1 MPSPSH
7 PRAAFEPISPDLD
20 LVALVEST
28 PNFDYVVRIHCDAII
43 EQGIENFE
51 KLVLLHV
58 IIGGRPLVIEGYQDR
73 LEKWIFGLQWLKDN
87 HGSKIENARNLT
99 TKSNLPLSINHYLK
113 NMALLTDQ
121 WNATNYKDTNRQR
134 IYLKDIDCPSV
145 WYDKLKDLL
154 PPFLYYLNE
163 STSERGSKAGDLM
176 SSLPPE
182 MRAENL
188 MCYIGHEG
196 TYTPAHREMC
206 ATLGHNIM
214 VETSTGSVEDGKP
227 TKPGSSIWFMTETKD
242 RHLVSEYWLS
252 TLGHDIEIENH
263 FAQINA
269 WKAAPF
275 KTYIVEQRVGDLIL
289 IPPLAPHQVWNRG
302 TRTMKVAWNRTTV
315 ETLEMAINEALP
327 KARMVCRDEQYK
339 NKAIVYY
346 TLNKYSVFLRDT
358 HLGHYTHNIR
368 QLQKDF
374 RRLFSLYAKILISE
388 SYSRN
393 MPEPRNV
400 EYLPFNG
407 NVTCSYCRCNIFNR
421 FLTCPSCVGKLP
433 DGDDDTYDICVE
445 CYSIGR
451 SCACVSK
458 LRWVEQFRWKDLVR
472 NYDTWRNQI
481 IQFDKRS
488 DPSQL
493 PQTLPIE
500 RERMGKKSLVEIC
513 QEELKRRPWTDITKT
528 PDREEEGE
536 DIIETNDDGRVRKRR
551 KIRRSEKWRKAHGSC
566 HICKTPEPSWKQAS
580 CSTCGLKY
588 CYGSLFRAFE
598 IYPRTVLENPNWT
611 CPRCRKICSCGAC
624 RRDPT
629 MKPFEP
635 SGTLLGH
642 DTRKVADP
650 RSVESLVD
658 FSQSNLTWLKKAGDH
673 PQNQDSRRLR
683 KRLEEAQKAKSIH
696 STLDEHYM
704 DPVEEGLLKLARQ
717 EDIPVDPTLANGF
730 NVAEEEA
737 IPIDPAMMSGQYE
750 ALAPNPHFAMPDN
763 AMFQE
768 EMPDRYEAT
777 EVITFEY
784 PDPRPTPPG
793 AAQDQTKTT
802 ATDTSNQNN
811 GSVQHPNENSY
822 QEFGMDSVVDLAS
835 NAIIQSDILS
845 SNAIKYTNRTQPGRL
860 QTFRA
865 EDDDDFR
872 LRKLR
877 KQRQWKPKGKAGRK
891 RGIVKVTY
899 TEVIDPSSE
908 EEQATEDAGKQT
920 STDVTG
926 TRRSGRPVSTRHN
939 NESPLANA
947 PVLEATSPEPERGPE
962 RKPERERDRSHP
974 STGSSG
980 PAANAEEVDM
990 ESSTPN
996 ELSLPP
1002 NPSPATANGG
1012 RKPPVT
1018 LTVNAQSQSSPPQT
1032 PESQSHPITEAERN
1046 RKAKMMA
1053 VRWAEGRSSEDDE
1066 SDGWS

>member
-1 MPSPSH
+1 
-7 PRAAFEPISPDLD
+7 
-20 LVALVEST
+20 
-28 PNFDYVVRIHCDAII
+28 
-43 EQGIENFE
+43 
-51 KLVLLHV
+51 
-58 IIGGRPLVIEGYQDR
+58 
-73 LEKWIFGLQWLKDN
+73 
-87 HGSKIENARNLT
+87 
-99 TKSNLPLSINHYLK
+99 
-113 NMALLTDQ
+113 MALLTNQ

-134 IYLKDIDCPSV
+134 IYLKDIDCPPV
-145 WYDKLKDLL
+145 WFDKLRDML

-182 MRAENL
+182 MRAENM

-275 KTYIVEQRVGDLIL
+275 KTYIVEQRVGDFIL

-315 ETLEMAINEALP
+315 ETLEMAMNEALP

-346 TLNKYSVFLRDT
+346 TLQKYSGLLYDT
-358 HLGHYTHNIR
+358 HQGHYTHNIR

-374 RRLFSLYAKILISE
+374 RRLFSLYTKILISE

-393 MPEPRNV
+393 VSEPRNV
-400 EYLPFNG
+400 EYLPFTS

-421 FLTCPSCVGKLP
+421 FLTCPSCIGKLP
-433 DGDDDTYDICVE
+433 DGDDDTYDICME

-481 IQFDKRS
+481 IQFEKHS
-488 DPSQL
+488 DLSQL
-493 PQTLPIE
+493 PQTLLIE
-500 RERMGKKSLVEIC
+500 RERLGKKTLAEIC
-513 QEELKRRPWTDITKT
+513 QEELKRRPWSDITK
-528 PDREEEGE
+528 PDVREEEDE
-536 DIIETNDDGRVRKRR
+536 EVIETNDDGRVRKRR
-551 KIRRSEKWRKAHGSC
+551 KIRRSEKWRREHGSC
-566 HICKTPEPSWKQAS
+566 HICKTPEASWKQAS
-580 CSTCGLKY
+580 CSTCGLNY

-598 IYPRTVLENPNWT
+598 IYPRTVMEDPNWT
-611 CPRCRKICSCGAC
+611 CPKCRKICSCGAC

-658 FSQSNLTWLKKAGDH
+658 FSQSNLTWLKKVGDH
-673 PQNQDSRRLR
+673 PEKQDTRRLK
-683 KRLEEAQKAKSIH
+683 KRLEEAQTAKSN
-696 STLDEHYM
+696 SPTLNEHYV
-704 DPVEEGLLKLARQ
+704 DPVEEGILRLARH
-717 EDIPVDPTLANGF
+717 ENIPVDPALANSF
-730 NVAEEEA
+730 NGAEEGT
-737 IPIDPAMMSGQYE
+737 IPVDPAMISGQYE
-750 ALAPNPHFAMPDN
+750 ALPPNPQFAMPDN
-763 AMFQE
+763 ALFRE
-768 EMPDRYEAT
+768 EMSDRYEAT
-777 EVITFEY
+777 EAITFEY
-784 PDPRPTPPG
+784 PDPEATPPEVPQ
-793 AAQDQTKTT
+793 AQATT
-802 ATDTSNQNN
+802 TLSGTNNQNN
-811 GSVQHPNENSY
+811 GTAQLPNANIY
-822 QEFGMDSVVDLAS
+822 PEFGMDGMVDLAS
-835 NAIIQSDILS
+835 DAIIQSDILS
-845 SNAIKYTNRTQPGRL
+845 GNAITYTNRALQDTF

-872 LRKLR
+872 LRKKR
-877 KQRQWKPKGKAGRK
+877 QRGKQTTWKPKGKPGRK
-891 RGIVKVTY
+891 RGKVRVTY
-899 TEVIDPSSE
+899 MEVIDPSSE
-908 EEQATEDAGKQT
+908 EDQPPAEAGKQ
-920 STDVTG
+920 SSVDATG
-926 TRRSGRPVSTRHN
+926 TRRSGRRVSTTYN
-939 NESPLANA
+939 NESPPAEA
-947 PVLEATSPEPERGPE
+947 PPVEAISSEPERE
-962 RKPERERDRSHP
+962 QERERERKRSRP
-974 STGSSG
+974 STGSTHHVVD
-980 PAANAEEVDM
+980 AEEADVEPSM
-990 ESSTPN
+990 PIESS
-996 ELSLPP
+996 PP
-1002 NPSPATANGG
+1002 PKPSPATPKQG
-1012 RKPPVT
+1012 RKSQAT
-1018 LTVNAQSQSSPPQT
+1018 LAINTQAEPSPLAR
-1032 PESQSHPITEAERN
+1032 PESQPHLMTEAERN
-1046 RKAKMMA
+1046 RKAKLMA
-1053 VRWAEGRSSEDDE
+1053 MRWAEGHASEDYE

>member
-7 PRAAFEPISPDLD
+7 PRAAFEPISPGLD
-20 LVALVEST
+20 LGALVEST
-28 PNFDYVVRIHCDAII
+28 PNFEYVVRIHCDAII

-58 IIGGRPLVIEGYQDR
+58 ILSGKPLVIEGYQDR
-73 LEKWIFGLQWLKDN
+73 LEKWIFGIQWLKDN

-113 NMALLTDQ
+113 NMALLTNQ
-121 WNATNYKDTNRQR
+121 WNASNYKDMNRQR
-134 IYLKDIDCPSV
+134 IYLKDIDCPPV
-145 WYDKLKDLL
+145 WFDKLKDLL
-154 PPFLYYLNE
+154 PPFLCYLNE
-163 STSERGSKAGDLM
+163 ATGERGSRSGDLM
-176 SSLPPE
+176 SSLPSE

-214 VETSTGSVEDGKP
+214 VETSTGAVEDGKP

-275 KTYIVEQRVGDLIL
+275 KTYIVEQRVGDFIL

-339 NKAIVYY
+339 NKAIIYY
-346 TLNKYSVFLRDT
+346 TLQKYSRFLRDT
-358 HLGHYTHNIR
+358 QHGHYTHDMR

-374 RRLFSLYAKILISE
+374 RRLFSLFTKILISE

-393 MPEPRNV
+393 MVEPRNV
-400 EYLPFNG
+400 EYLPFNS

-433 DGDDDTYDICVE
+433 DGDDDTYDICME

-458 LRWVEQFRWKDLVR
+458 LRWVEQFRWKDLVQ
-472 NYDTWRNQI
+472 NYDIWRNQI
-481 IQFDKRS
+481 IQFEKHG

-493 PQTLPIE
+493 PQPLLVE
-500 RERMGKKSLVEIC
+500 RERVGKKTLAEIC
-513 QEELKRRPWTDITKT
+513 QEELKRRPWTDITK
-528 PDREEEGE
+528 PHAREEEE
-536 DIIETNDDGRVRKRR
+536 EEIIETNDDGRVRKRR
-551 KIRRSEKWRKAHGSC
+551 KIRRSDKWRKEHGNC

-580 CSTCGLKY
+580 CSTCGLNY

-598 IYPRTVLENPNWT
+598 TYPRTVMEDPHWT
-611 CPRCRKICSCGAC
+611 CPKCRKICSCGAC

-635 SGTLLGH
+635 AGTLLGH

-658 FSQSNLTWLKKAGDH
+658 FSQSNLTWLKKVGDH
-673 PQNQDSRRLR
+673 PQKQDTRRLK
-683 KRLEEAQKAKSIH
+683 KRLEEAQKAKSNGPI
-696 STLDEHYM
+696 LNEHYV
-704 DPVEEGLLKLARQ
+704 DPVEEGILRLARH
-717 EDIPVDPTLANGF
+717 ENIPLDPALANNSF
-730 NVAEEEA
+730 NAAEEEA
-737 IPIDPAMMSGQYE
+737 IPVDPALMSGQVD
-750 ALAPNPHFAMPDN
+750 ALPPNPQFAMPDN

-768 EMPDRYEAT
+768 EMSDRYEAT
-777 EVITFEY
+777 EAITFEY
-784 PDPRPTPPG
+784 PDPEAIPPG
-793 AAQDQTKTT
+793 VPQGQSITT
-802 ATDTSNQNN
+802 VPGTNN
-811 GSVQHPNENSY
+811 RDNGTARHPNVNSY
-822 QEFGMDSVVDLAS
+822 PEFGMDGMVDFAS
-835 NAIIQSDILS
+835 NAIIQSDIIS
-845 SNAIKYTNRTQPGRL
+845 ANAIAYTSRVLPDRL

-865 EDDDDFR
+865 EEDDDFR
-872 LRKLR
+872 LR

-891 RGIVKVTY
+891 RGKIKVTY
-899 TEVIDPSSE
+899 REVVDPSSE
-908 EEQATEDAGKQT
+908 EDQLPAVPEKQN
-920 STDVTG
+920 SVG
-926 TRRSGRPVSTRHN
+926 TRRSGRRVSTPRKN
-939 NESPLANA
+939 VSPPAKGPSVDVISAES
-947 PVLEATSPEPERGPE
+947 EWEE
-962 RKPERERDRSHP
+962 EREQSHP

-980 PAANAEEVDM
+980 CANDTDEIIRIDSPPSLNSSPASPKNGGKGRTSFTVNTQAQ
-990 ESSTPN
+990 
-996 ELSLPP
+996 
-1002 NPSPATANGG
+1002 PSPPA
-1012 RKPPVT
+1012 R
-1018 LTVNAQSQSSPPQT
+1018 
-1032 PESQSHPITEAERN
+1032 PESQSHPMTEAERN

-1053 VRWAEGRSSEDDE
+1053 LRWAEGHGSEDDG
-1066 SDGWS
+1066 SDGWN

>member
-20 LVALVEST
+20 LGALVEST
-28 PNFDYVVRIHCDAII
+28 PNFEYVVRIHCDAII

-58 IIGGRPLVIEGYQDR
+58 ILGGKPLVIEGYQDR

-87 HGSKIENARNLT
+87 HGHKSIFCAIVENARNLT
-99 TKSNLPLSINHYLK
+99 TKSNLPLSINHYLR
-113 NMALLTDQ
+113 NMALLTNQ

-134 IYLKDIDCPSV
+134 IYLKDIDCPPV
-145 WYDKLKDLL
+145 WFDKLKDLL
-154 PPFLYYLNE
+154 PPFLYYFNE
-163 STSERGSKAGDLM
+163 YTSEKGSKAGDLM

-182 MRAENL
+182 MRAENM

-214 VETSTGSVEDGKP
+214 VETSTGSMEDGKP

-275 KTYIVEQRVGDLIL
+275 KTYIAEQRVGDFIL

-315 ETLEMAINEALP
+315 ETLEMAMNEALP

-346 TLNKYSVFLRDT
+346 TLQKYSALLYDS
-358 HLGHYTHNIR
+358 HHGHYSHNIR

-374 RRLFSLYAKILISE
+374 RRLFSLYTKILVSE

-393 MPEPRNV
+393 MSEPRNV
-400 EYLPFNG
+400 EYLPFTS

-433 DGDDDTYDICVE
+433 DGDDDTYDICME

-458 LRWVEQFRWKDLVR
+458 LRWVEQFQWKDLVR
-472 NYDTWRNQI
+472 NYETWRNQI
-481 IQFDKRS
+481 LQFEKQS

-493 PQTLPIE
+493 PQLLPIE
-500 RERMGKKSLVEIC
+500 RERTGKKTLAEIC
-513 QEELKRRPWTDITKT
+513 QEELQRRPWVDITN
-528 PDREEEGE
+528 PDVREEQDEV
-536 DIIETNDDGRVRKRR
+536 IETNDDGRVRKRR
-551 KIRRSEKWRKAHGSC
+551 KIRRSDKWRKEHGYC
-566 HICKTPEPSWKQAS
+566 HICKTREVSWKQAS
-580 CSTCGLKY
+580 CSTCGLNY

-598 IYPRTVLENPNWT
+598 IYPRTAMEDPNWT
-611 CPRCRKICSCGAC
+611 CPKCRKICSCAAC
-624 RRDPT
+624 RRDPN

-658 FSQSNLTWLKKAGDH
+658 FSLSNLTWLKKVGDD
-673 PQNQDSRRLR
+673 PQNQESRRLK
-683 KRLEEAQKAKSIH
+683 KRLKEAETAKSNGP
-696 STLDEHYM
+696 TLNEYYV
-704 DPVEEGLLKLARQ
+704 DPVEEGIVRLARH
-717 EDIPVDPTLANGF
+717 ENIPMDPALASNFNGPEEGMIPVDP
-730 NVAEEEA
+730 
-737 IPIDPAMMSGQYE
+737 AMISKQHEY
-750 ALAPNPHFAMPDN
+750 LQSNPQFAMPDN

-768 EMPDRYEAT
+768 EMPDRYEET
-777 EVITFEY
+777 EAITFEY
-784 PDPRPTPPG
+784 PEPEAPPEVRQP
-793 AAQDQTKTT
+793 APNT
-802 ATDTSNQNN
+802 NYQNN
-811 GSVQHPNENSY
+811 HTIEQPNANIY
-822 QEFGMDSVVDLAS
+822 PEFGMHGMVDLA
-835 NAIIQSDILS
+835 NNTILQSDIS
-845 SNAIKYTNRTQPGRL
+845 SANAIMYANRGPQDTL
-860 QTFRA
+860 QTPSA
-865 EDDDDFR
+865 KNDDDF
-872 LRKLR
+872 KVR
-877 KQRQWKPKGKAGRK
+877 KQRQRGKQTAWKPRGKPGRK
-891 RGIVKVTY
+891 RGKARVTS
-899 TEVIDPSSE
+899 TEPIYPSSE
-908 EEQATEDAGKQT
+908 EDQSPTMTEKQSSIDA
-920 STDVTG
+920 TG
-926 TRRSGRPVSTRHN
+926 TRKSGRRVSAGRN
-939 NESPLANA
+939 NESPQAM
-947 PVLEATSPEPERGPE
+947 PPSVEALS
-962 RKPERERDRSHP
+962 PEREREGSCP
-974 STGSSG
+974 STGGSHHAVEPEESSVQLSIPIESSLPAKPSSG
-980 PAANAEEVDM
+980 AAERRKNPQA
-990 ESSTPN
+990 TLAIN
-996 ELSLPP
+996 RQTQ
-1002 NPSPATANGG
+1002 PSPPS
-1012 RKPPVT
+1012 R
-1018 LTVNAQSQSSPPQT
+1018 
-1032 PESQSHPITEAERN
+1032 PELQLHHITEAERN
-1046 RKAKMMA
+1046 RKAKLLA
-1053 VRWAEGRSSEDDE
+1053 LRWAEGHGSEDEE

>member
-20 LVALVEST
+20 LDALVEST
-28 PNFDYVVRIHCDAII
+28 PNFEYVVRIHCDAIN

-58 IIGGRPLVIEGYQDR
+58 ILGGKPLVIEGYQDR

-87 HGSKIENARNLT
+87 HGPKIENARNLT

-113 NMALLTDQ
+113 NMALLTNQ
-121 WNATNYKDTNRQR
+121 WNATNYKDDNRQR
-134 IYLKDIDCPSV
+134 IYLKDIDCPPV
-145 WYDKLKDLL
+145 WFDKLRDLL

-163 STSERGSKAGDLM
+163 CTDENGSRAGDLM
-176 SSLPPE
+176 SSLPTE
-182 MRAENL
+182 MRAENM

-289 IPPLAPHQVWNRG
+289 VPPLAPHQVWNRG

-346 TLNKYSVFLRDT
+346 TLQKYSALLYDT
-358 HLGHYTHNIR
+358 HHHGHYTHNIR

-374 RRLFSLYAKILISE
+374 RRLFLLYSKILISE
-388 SYSRN
+388 SYSRD

-400 EYLPFNG
+400 EYLPFTS

-433 DGDDDTYDICVE
+433 DGDDDTYDICME

-458 LRWVEQFRWKDLVR
+458 LKWVEQFRWKDLVR
-472 NYDTWRNQI
+472 NYETWRNQI
-481 IQFDKRS
+481 LQFEKQS

-493 PQTLPIE
+493 PQPLAIE
-500 RERMGKKSLVEIC
+500 RERLGKKTLAEIC
-513 QEELKRRPWTDITKT
+513 QGELKRRPWIDITK
-528 PDREEEGE
+528 PAVREEQEE
-536 DIIETNDDGRVRKRR
+536 VIESNDDGRVRKRR
-551 KIRRSEKWRKAHGSC
+551 KIRRSDKWRKEHGNC
-566 HICKTPEPSWKQAS
+566 HICKTPEVSWKQAS
-580 CSTCGLKY
+580 CSTCGLNY

-598 IYPRTVLENPNWT
+598 IYPRTVMEDPNWT
-611 CPRCRKICSCGAC
+611 CPKCRKICSCGAC

-650 RSVESLVD
+650 RSIESLVD
-658 FSQSNLTWLKKAGDH
+658 FSQSNLTWLKKVGDN
-673 PQNQDSRRLR
+673 PQNQESRRLK
-683 KRLEEAQKAKSIH
+683 KRLKEAETAKSNGP
-696 STLDEHYM
+696 TLDEHYVE
-704 DPVEEGLLKLARQ
+704 PVEEGVLRLARP
-717 EDIPVDPTLANGF
+717 ENIPVDPALANGF
-730 NVAEEEA
+730 NGAGKGM
-737 IPIDPAMMSGQYE
+737 IPVDPAMISKQHE
-750 ALAPNPHFAMPDN
+750 ALPSNPQFSMPDN

-784 PDPRPTPPG
+784 PEPDAPPSEVPQ
-793 AAQDQTKTT
+793 AQVITT
-802 ATDTSNQNN
+802 MTGTNIQNN
-811 GSVQHPNENSY
+811 HTTEQPHANIY
-822 QEFGMDSVVDLAS
+822 AEFGMDGMVDVAN
-835 NAIIQSDILS
+835 NAIIQSDISS
-845 SNAIKYTNRTQPGRL
+845 SNALTYTKRAPLDRL
-860 QTFRA
+860 QQLRA

-872 LRKLR
+872 
-877 KQRQWKPKGKAGRK
+877 
-891 RGIVKVTY
+891 VTY
-899 TEVIDPSSE
+899 MEVVDPSSE
-908 EEQATEDAGKQT
+908 EDQPPAVAEKQNSIDA
-920 STDVTG
+920 TG
-926 TRRSGRPVSTRHN
+926 TRRSGRRSSTRRN
-939 NESPLANA
+939 NESSQAKP
-947 PVLEATSPEPERGPE
+947 PSVEAISPEPERVPE
-962 RKPERERDRSHP
+962 WELEGSCP
-974 STGSSG
+974 SMGGTRHTDEPDESSVPLSTPIEIFLPANPSSG
-980 PAANAEEVDM
+980 TGDSRRNPQDTITINTQAE
-990 ESSTPN
+990 
-996 ELSLPP
+996 
-1002 NPSPATANGG
+1002 PSP
-1012 RKPPVT
+1012 
-1018 LTVNAQSQSSPPQT
+1018 S
-1032 PESQSHPITEAERN
+1032 EYQSHLITEAERN
-1046 RKAKMMA
+1046 RKAKLMA
-1053 VRWAEGRSSEDDE
+1053 MRWAEGHDSEDGE